1 MPRGALTGDPAGIRP
16 VVAPRASCDMATPTH
31 ATIATF
37 RMDPA
42 QEAAQIQGLQE
53 FIVPSVRQAPGFVAG
68 YWTLD
73 RESNERV
80 AFILF
85 DSREAATSLAENV
98 RANAPN
104 QVAVGIELLSI
115 RVSEISASA

>member
-1 MPRGALTGDPAGIRP
+1 
-16 VVAPRASCDMATPTH
+16 
-31 ATIATF
+31 
-37 RMDPA
+37 MDPA
-42 QEAAQIQGLQE
+42 KEAAQRQGLHD

-73 RESNERV
+73 RDSSESV

-85 DSREAATSLAENV
+85 DSRDAAGNFAENV

>member
-1 MPRGALTGDPAGIRP
+1 M
-16 VVAPRASCDMATPTH
+16 ASPTH
-31 ATIATF
+31 ATVATF

-42 QEAAQIQGLQE
+42 KEAAQRQGLHD

-68 YWTLD
+68 YGTLD
-73 RESNERV
+73 RDSSESV

-85 DSREAATSLAENV
+85 DSRDTAGNFAENV

-104 QVAVGIELLSI
+104 QVAVG
-115 RVSEISASA
+115 

>member
-1 MPRGALTGDPAGIRP
+1 
-16 VVAPRASCDMATPTH
+16 
-31 ATIATF
+31 
-37 RMDPA
+37 MDPA
-42 QEAAQIQGLQE
+42 RRAEQLQGLHD

-73 RESNERV
+73 RENNESV

-85 DSREAATSLAENV
+85 DSGDTASSLAENV

-104 QVAVGIELLSI
+104 QVAAGIELLSI

>member
-1 MPRGALTGDPAGIRP
+1 
-16 VVAPRASCDMATPTH
+16 
-31 ATIATF
+31 
-37 RMDPA
+37 MDPA
-42 QEAAQIQGLQE
+42 MEAAQLQGLHD
-53 FIVPSVRQAPGFVAG
+53 FIVPSVRQSPGFVAG

-73 RESNERV
+73 RESSESV

-85 DSREAATSLAENV
+85 DSRDAAASLAENV

-104 QVAVGIELLSI
+104 QMAVGIELVSI

>member
-1 MPRGALTGDPAGIRP
+1 
-16 VVAPRASCDMATPTH
+16 
-31 ATIATF
+31 
-37 RMDPA
+37 MDPA
-42 QEAAQIQGLQE
+42 KEAAQRQGLHD

-73 RESNERV
+73 RDSSESV

-85 DSREAATSLAENV
+85 DSRDTAGNFAENV

-115 RVSEISASA
+115 RVSEITASA

>member
-1 MPRGALTGDPAGIRP
+1 
-16 VVAPRASCDMATPTH
+16 
-31 ATIATF
+31 
-37 RMDPA
+37 MDPTKETA
-42 QEAAQIQGLQE
+42 QLQGLHD

-73 RESNERV
+73 RDSSESV

-85 DSREAATSLAENV
+85 DSRDTAGNFAENV

-115 RVSEISASA
+115 RVSEITASA

>member
-1 MPRGALTGDPAGIRP
+1 MD
-16 VVAPRASCDMATPTH
+16 SPTH

-37 RMDPA
+37 RMDLA
-42 QEAAQIQGLQE
+42 EEAVQRQGLHD

-68 YWTLD
+68 HWTLD
-73 RESNERV
+73 HDSSESV

-85 DSREAATSLAENV
+85 DARDAAADFAENV

-104 QVAVGIELLSI
+104 QVAIGIELLSI
-115 RVSEISASA
+115 RIVEIAASA